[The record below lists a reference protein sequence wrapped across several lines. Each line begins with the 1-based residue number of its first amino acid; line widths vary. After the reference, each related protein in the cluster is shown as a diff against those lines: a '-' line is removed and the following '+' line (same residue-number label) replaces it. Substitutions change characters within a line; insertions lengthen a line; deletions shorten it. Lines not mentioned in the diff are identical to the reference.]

1 MKCFLFALASAAD
14 HSDLQIQMMEQSL
27 SAQVL
32 HDLPVECCH
41 QMAEL
46 AELSGDPEWFQMLV
60 LKNPWMDLTEQE
72 PAF

>member
-46 AELSGDPEWFQMLV
+46 AELSGDPE
-60 LKNPWMDLTEQE
+60 
-72 PAF
+72 